1 MKAFIVTVR
10 LALADRIAYRGETA
24 AGVVASAARVLMA
37 FVLWKAVAG
46 EAGTAFGY
54 SLPMAM
60 THYLFAALLPA
71 IDQSDAYVW
80 TFASEIRSG
89 DFGKYLSRP
98 VDPLAHFLAVSLGR
112 SVFQAL
118 VCVGV
123 MAASLGLDA
132 LLPGTFFRKPDPAGV
147 VLAIPVAAAGLV
159 CMSLVNYLTSLT
171 AFRFQEITP
180 WHMVKG
186 NLVEVLSGAVV
197 PLAVLPGWAERI
209 TALTPFPA
217 LADLPAAL
225 AMGSGRERL
234 GPAAAVLAA
243 WTGGLLLLAVACG
256 KKAARGYAGA
266 GG

>member
-24 AGVVASAARVLMA
+24 AGIVASAARVLMA

-80 TFASEIRSG
+80 EFAAEIRSG

-112 SVFQAL
+112 SIFQAL
-118 VCVGV
+118 VSVAV
-123 MAASLGLDA
+123 MATALGLDA
-132 LLPGTFFRKPDPAGV
+132 LLPGAFFQAPDPAGGA
-147 VLAIPVAAAGLV
+147 LAIPIAAAGLV
-159 CMSLVNYLTSLT
+159 CMSLVNYLTALA
-171 AFRFQEITP
+171 AFRFQDIVP

-186 NLVEVLSGAVV
+186 NIVEVLSGAVI
-197 PLAVLPGWAERI
+197 PLAVLPGWARELV
-209 TALTPFPA
+209 ALTPFPA

-225 AMGSGRERL
+225 AMGAGRERL
-234 GPAAAVLAA
+234 GPAVAVLAA
-243 WTGGLLLLAVACG
+243 WTGGLLLLASACG
-256 KKAARGYAGA
+256 KRAARGYAGA